1 MPEKIAPQFVATSD
15 GRFRGLS
22 IDVPCALGK
31 AGCVSVENKIE
42 GDGASPIGV
51 WPMLRVFWRDDRV
64 DKPETSLPTVPIQEN
79 YGWCDDPQ
87 HNCYN
92 QLVQTPFSASH
103 ETFWREDQIY
113 DIIVELGYNLSPVIS
128 GKGSAI
134 FLHLAKSDFSPTQ
147 GCVALTEAHL
157 RDVLSISEKGS
168 ALEIRTVASDGQ

>member
-1 MPEKIAPQFVATSD
+1 MPCV
-15 GRFRGLS
+15 
-22 IDVPCALGK
+22 LGK

-64 DKPETSLPTVPIQEN
+64 DKPETILPTVPIQEN

-87 HNCYN
+87 HPSYN
-92 QLVQTPFSASH
+92 QLVQTPFCASH
-103 ETFWREDQIY
+103 ETLCREDRIY

-147 GCVALTEAHL
+147 GCVALAEANL
-157 RDVLSISEKGS
+157 RDVLRISEKES
-168 ALEIRTVASDGQ
+168 TVEIRAVTSYGQ